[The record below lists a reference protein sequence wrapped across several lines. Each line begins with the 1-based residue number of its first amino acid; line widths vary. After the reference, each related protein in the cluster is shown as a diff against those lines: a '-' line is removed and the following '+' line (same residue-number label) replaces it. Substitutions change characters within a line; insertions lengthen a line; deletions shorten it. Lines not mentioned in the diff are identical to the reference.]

1 MNGQMD
7 ERVSGWMGGWMD
19 GWMAVGRRANI
30 SEPTCKTI
38 RFLKKLREY
47 RPVPMHC
54 IFYFQTSDSKG
65 TGPAF
70 PQLPAL
76 PSRFRTLFIE
86 VLGSIHNRVCE
97 VKTLPVHKYKWERH
111 HGANTSSRETSRQI
125 ITSLP
130 TALESGGSS
139 RPLPEGGSSL
149 YSFS

>member
-1 MNGQMD
+1 MNGWVDESMGRRLDGGMNGQMD

-65 TGPAF
+65 IGPAF
-70 PQLPAL
+70 P
-76 PSRFRTLFIE
+76 F
-86 VLGSIHNRVCE
+86 VL
-97 VKTLPVHKYKWERH
+97 VHRKCFNLTH
-111 HGANTSSRETSRQI
+111 
-125 ITSLP
+125 SL
-130 TALESGGSS
+130 L
-139 RPLPEGGSSL
+139 
-149 YSFS
+149 